1 MYLLY
6 NSLVTKKHLPLLC
19 KVLQEL
25 NAEWERFGIAL
36 HVPYDTI
43 QAIKD
48 NPEGLNA
55 EKKMIRV
62 LDKLKQ
68 QGNITWRNIYDA
80 VIALDDIALA
90 ESIKQLHPD
99 LDSKGK

>member
-1 MYLLY
+1 MY

-36 HVPYDTI
+36 HVPYATI